1 MSRGPKKNFYAIRK
15 GRQGQAIVDSWE
27 ACEKLVKGFR
37 GSEFKG
43 FATYDEAEDYLD
55 ENVQVATLKR
65 SPADAK
71 SG

>member
-27 ACEKLVKGFR
+27 ECEKLVKGFG

-43 FATYDEAEDYLD
+43 FPTYDEAEDYLD
-55 ENVQVATLKR
+55 ENFQCATLKR
-65 SPADAK
+65 EQK
-71 SG
+71 